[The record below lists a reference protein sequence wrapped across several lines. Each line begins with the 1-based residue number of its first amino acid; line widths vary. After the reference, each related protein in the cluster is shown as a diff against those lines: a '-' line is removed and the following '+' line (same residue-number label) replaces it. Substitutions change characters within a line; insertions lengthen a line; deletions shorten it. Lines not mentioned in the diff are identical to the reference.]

1 MVTVSSKR
9 FADALVLTGS
19 LCIAEVRLSFHPTLA
34 SAELAASR
42 LPLPSPTNRS
52 SVRTLSEAFTVP
64 STASPNNFITVDSP
78 SVASLE
84 DIRLG
89 TVPRDLLRALP
100 LPCLALPGSEGVA
113 PCLVAT
119 AAIATRGVNAQRPRS
134 YLEAALSPPVPKP
147 PSVTT
152 RKVLDPAKGCF
163 RCLASNHRV
172 AACRDPVR
180 CRRCWA
186 SGHRSSR
193 CKMKLGGILR
203 AAARRLRTPAAARAA
218 RARSA
223 PQGSNVSA
231 PLLRAEDPA
240 PTLDLNELPTTDF
253 SFLCQEAYLPNN
265 MVPSSS
271 SGPSQPEV
279 LGSERFEQPPLE
291 QPCIDKF
298 VSESPRLAP
307 MGTLG
312 TTPASS
318 TPLLDAP
325 GSAGLAS
332 LPVQAAP
339 TLTASSAE
347 EYASGELDSGS
358 DSSRSSWQGGR
369 PRHAE
374 AWVSPGRASL
384 NERLLF
390 AFIEPPVLMSEVSA
404 FIRDALRTVAPL
416 QPVDLLPSSL
426 GAMLLRC
433 ESLAARDCLHRFTP
447 IRLGGS
453 LLHLQKPEETP
464 NRFFRVPVWLA
475 FVFVIGFPNEHW
487 YEEKIRD
494 CFRGFPEI
502 AEIDPECLTG
512 ENFGPLR
519 LLLELNDHSEL
530 PVELRIASRSGAG
543 RFGAVA
549 RIVPIRVWPREFQ
562 LDSRGNLASFF
573 GPPEPPSGGP
583 LLGPMGPSSGQ

>member
-1 MVTVSSKR
+1 MRSG
-9 FADALVLTGS
+9 LG
-19 LCIAEVRLSFHPTLA
+19 PTLK
-34 SAELAASR
+34 
-42 LPLPSPTNRS
+42 LPYP
-52 SVRTLSEAFTVP
+52 
-64 STASPNNFITVDSP
+64 
-78 SVASLE
+78 
-84 DIRLG
+84 
-89 TVPRDLLRALP
+89 
-100 LPCLALPGSEGVA
+100 
-113 PCLVAT
+113 
-119 AAIATRGVNAQRPRS
+119 
-134 YLEAALSPPVPKP
+134 PPVPKP

-231 PLLRAEDPA
+231 PLLRAEDPT

-347 EYASGELDSGS
+347 EYASGELDSES

-390 AFIEPPVLMSEVSA
+390 AFIEPPVPMSEVSA

-447 IRLGGS
+447 VRLGGRCFTFRSRRKPPTVSSACLSGSPSSSS
-453 LLHLQKPEETP
+453 L
-464 NRFFRVPVWLA
+464 
-475 FVFVIGFPNEHW
+475 
-487 YEEKIRD
+487 
-494 CFRGFPEI
+494 
-502 AEIDPECLTG
+502 
-512 ENFGPLR
+512 
-519 LLLELNDHSEL
+519 
-530 PVELRIASRSGAG
+530 ASRTSTGTRKRSGTAFEAFLRSPRSTQNASLG
-543 RFGAVA
+543 RTLVRCASCSSSTTTRNYRSSFVLPAA
-549 RIVPIRVWPREFQ
+549 LVPGGSVRWQ
-562 LDSRGNLASFF
+562 GSS
-573 GPPEPPSGGP
+573 PSGCGHE
-583 LLGPMGPSSGQ
+583 SSS